1 VSQPALCHDSG
12 VERRRI
18 RVDMHTHC
26 EYSFDSQT
34 PLEEQANAIRAA
46 GLDAV
51 CATDHDTI
59 EGALRL
65 REIAD
70 GFRVIVGEEINS
82 RDGEVI
88 GLFLE
93 RAVPADLSAEDTIGR
108 IKEQGGLVVVPHPF
122 SPSRPQH
129 LRRETLERLWPQI
142 DAIEVLN
149 GRQAFP
155 SDNEKAVA
163 FARGRRIPGTA
174 GSDAHQSSEIGLAF
188 VELPD
193 FVTAVELRDALASG
207 TVHRRSTNVAAQ
219 LLTRLGVGRGARH
232 GS

>member
-1 VSQPALCHDSG
+1 
-12 VERRRI
+12 
-18 RVDMHTHC
+18 MHTHC
-26 EYSFDSQT
+26 EYSFDSRT
-34 PLEEQANAIRAA
+34 PLEQQAEAIRAA

-65 REIAD
+65 RELAD

-82 RDGEVI
+82 RDGEII

-93 RAVPADLSAEDTIGR
+93 RVIPPGLSAEETISR
-108 IKEQGGLVVVPHPF
+108 IREQGGLVTVPHPF

-129 LRRETLERLWPQI
+129 FRRETLERLWPQV

-149 GRQAFP
+149 GRDAFP
-155 SDNEKAVA
+155 SDNDKAAA
-163 FARGRRIPGTA
+163 FARERRIPGTA
-174 GSDAHQSSEIGLAF
+174 GSDAHEASELGLAF
-188 VELPD
+188 VEVPD
-193 FVTAVELRDALASG
+193 FTTAAELRDALASG
-207 TVHRRSTNVAAQ
+207 TVHRRATNPAAQ
-219 LLTRLGVGRGARH
+219 LLTRLGIGRGARH